1 MNKIKYFLLI
11 FVFFISCSDDDDTI
25 LPSISSTFTNL
36 HAPQT
41 GGMGQPIGGDF
52 TKFNFSTG
60 QITTDTQDWDIAFR
74 GTTII
79 VNGGTKIGLNDE
91 PNRNGAGA
99 VGIASGTF
107 SSITSAD
114 VSSLSQDGPNSPAI
128 PTGSGNGWYNY
139 SGPPTFL
146 ITPIPGK
153 ILIVK
158 THDNRYAKVEILS
171 YYKDAPAN
179 PNFMSSESRYYTF
192 NYLYNPNEK
201 DFNLN

>member
-11 FVFFISCSDDDDTI
+11 FVFIISCSDDDDTI

-60 QITTDTQDWDIAFR
+60 QITTDTQEWDIAFR

-99 VGIASGTF
+99 VGIVNGTF
-107 SSITSAD
+107 SSITSGD
-114 VSSLSQDGPNSPAI
+114 VSSLSQDGSNSPAI

>member
-11 FVFFISCSDDDDTI
+11 FVFFVSCSDDDDTI

-91 PNRNGAGA
+91 PNRRGGC
-99 VGIASGTF
+99 
-107 SSITSAD
+107 
-114 VSSLSQDGPNSPAI
+114 PAR
-128 PTGSGNGWYNY
+128 YLVEL
-139 SGPPTFL
+139 FL
-146 ITPIPGK
+146 
-153 ILIVK
+153 
-158 THDNRYAKVEILS
+158 
-171 YYKDAPAN
+171 
-179 PNFMSSESRYYTF
+179 
-192 NYLYNPNEK
+192 
-201 DFNLN
+201 

>member
-1 MNKIKYFLLI
+1 MNKIKYLLLI

-60 QITTDTQDWDIAFR
+60 QITTDTQEWDIAFR

-91 PNRNGAGA
+91 PNRNGSGA
-99 VGIASGTF
+99 VGIANGTF

-114 VSSLSQDGPNSPAI
+114 VSSLSQDGSNSPAI

-158 THDNRYAKVEILS
+158 THDDRYAKVEILS